1 MAGQGQE
8 KIIVYDSLTAKICL
22 WLCNMSM
29 PLWGFL
35 APIVLALGVVAMV
48 LITVFSG
55 GRSISTEAAALSFYL
70 AMIFMIGATLTGLF
84 EDSNLVISEEGLM
97 VPALNSLSNRFERFV
112 PWRQIS
118 RVTIEGEDLNN
129 PGSLNLQLA
138 TDKGSVTLSLK
149 ALVASDIE
157 YLLVSAS
164 NWLPTGAIDSR
175 VEQLKEVLWNSASE
189 PGSNLIS
196 YTQMWED
203 ELSNRYSATAYMPL
217 SPGQRLQDNRL
228 KVIRQLA
235 FGGWSAIYLVQ
246 ESNTSLRVLKESVIP
261 PGANKALKI
270 KAQEMFSREAALL
283 LKLNHPGVVKV
294 HDQFIEDSRHYLLLD
309 YISGQNLRQK
319 IKLEGPSHELDVIE
333 YSLQL
338 ATIFIYLHNQEPPV
352 VHRDVTPDNI
362 VITADGKIKLI
373 DFGAANELIGTAT
386 GTLVGK
392 QSYISP
398 EQFRGHATT
407 SSDLYGFG
415 ATIYYLL
422 TGRDPEPL
430 TQSSPKQ
437 ITASLSA
444 DLDQLVQKLTAQSEE
459 ERPVSAAAV
468 QERLLALQEQT
479 D

>member
-8 KIIVYDSLTAKICL
+8 KVIIYDSVVAKICL

-35 APIVLALGVVAMV
+35 APIILALLVIVMV
-48 LITVFSG
+48 LTTAFSG
-55 GRSISTEAAALSFYL
+55 GRESLTGAAALSFYL

-118 RVTIEGEDLNN
+118 RVTIEGEDLSN
-129 PGSLNLQLA
+129 PASLNLHLA
-138 TDKGSVTLSLK
+138 TDKGTVTLSLK
-149 ALVASDIE
+149 SLVASDIE

-164 NWLPTGAIDSR
+164 NWLPAGSIDTR
-175 VEQLKEVLWNSASE
+175 IEQLKEVLWNSASE
-189 PGSNLIS
+189 PGSNLLS

-217 SPGQRLQDNRL
+217 SPGQRLQDNKL

-261 PGANKALKI
+261 PGANQALKM

-283 LKLNHPGVVKV
+283 LKLDHQGIVKV
-294 HDQFIEDSRHYLLLD
+294 HDHFIEDGRHYLLLD

-319 IKLEGPSHELDVIE
+319 VKLEGPSHELDVLE
-333 YSLQL
+333 YCLQL
-338 ATIFIYLHNQEPPV
+338 ATIFHYLHSQEPPV

-362 VITADGKIKLI
+362 VITAAGKIKLI

-407 SSDLYGFG
+407 ASDLYGFG
-415 ATIYYLL
+415 ATIFYLL

-430 TQSSPKQ
+430 SQSSPKQ
-437 ITASLSA
+437 MTASLSTG
-444 DLDQLVQKLTAQSEE
+444 LDQLVQKLTAQNEE

-468 QERLLALQEQT
+468 KETILALQNQL